1 MFLMSRF
8 FKTPECTTQYRAI
21 GLVRGQYLP
30 SLEAFN
36 KGILL
41 TDDGEK
47 FPAVIFDGLTQQLQK
62 HPERIIDAQ
71 FFWNVWP
78 RTLPDEPRL
87 SFELSALRSSRE
99 EEQQTRL
106 IESINYFSIRGVVAT
121 QDAGA
126 GKLVIRIERN
136 SDTWSGKKQDEQL
149 EPFNLEIE
157 GFLPSEALGQFWD
170 LDCCRDGQKLVM
182 EDAHLV
188 EAVPSRLLEPA
199 KAETHS
205 RNDSPKQTKT
215 APKLVTKKANA
226 PQQVKKTQFT
236 GDIMPTL
243 GKMEL
248 TIKINEFP
256 ADVKTVEN
264 GWKQFDVDTGDRIV
278 TIAVKPKVFKK
289 LEQAQENY
297 PQWVAAIAGQ
307 MGEKT
312 DKGFVLK
319 EPNIQVFEKK
329 SKETKEAAS
338 TVANA

>member
-1 MFLMSRF
+1 MSRF
-8 FKTPECTTQYRAI
+8 FKTPRYTTQYRAV

-62 HPERIIDAQ
+62 HPERIIDAK

-99 EEQQTRL
+99 EQQQTRL

-121 QDAGA
+121 QDAVT
-126 GKLVIRIERN
+126 GKLVICIERN
-136 SDTWSGKKQDEQL
+136 SDTWSGKKQDERL
-149 EPFNLEIE
+149 EPFNLVEIE

-188 EAVPSRLLEPA
+188 EAVPLRLLEPT
-199 KAETHS
+199 KAETQS
-205 RNDSPKQTKT
+205 RNNSSMR
-215 APKLVTKKANA
+215 TKKAHA
-226 PQQVKKTQFT
+226 PQQVLTTQFT
-236 GDIMPTL
+236 GDIMPIL

-264 GWKQFDVDTGDRIV
+264 GWKHFDVDTGDRIV

-289 LEQAQENY
+289 LEQAQETY

-307 MGEKT
+307 MGEMT
-312 DKGFVLK
+312 DRGFVLK

-329 SKETKEAAS
+329 PKESKETAP
-338 TVANA
+338 TVANASV

>member
-1 MFLMSRF
+1 MSRF
-8 FKTPECTTQYRAI
+8 FKTPRYTTQYRAV

-47 FPAVIFDGLTQQLQK
+47 FSAVMFDGLAQQLQK

-87 SFELSALRSSRE
+87 SFELSALRNSRE
-99 EEQQTRL
+99 EQQQTRL
-106 IESINYFSIRGVVAT
+106 TESINYFSIRGVVAT
-121 QDAGA
+121 QDAVT
-126 GKLVIRIERN
+126 GKLVICIERN
-136 SDTWSGKKQDEQL
+136 SNTWSGKKQDKRL
-149 EPFNLEIE
+149 EPLNLEIE

-188 EAVPSRLLEPA
+188 EAVPLHLLEPI
-199 KAETHS
+199 KAETQS
-205 RNDSPKQTKT
+205 RNDSPKRTKT
-215 APKLVTKKANA
+215 APKLETKKANA
-226 PQQVKKTQFT
+226 PQQVKTTQFT
-236 GDIMPTL
+236 GDIMPIL

-256 ADVKTVEN
+256 AAVKTIEN
-264 GWKQFDVDTGDRIV
+264 GFKQFDVDTGDRIV

-289 LEQAQENY
+289 LEQAQETY

-307 MGEKT
+307 MGEMT

-319 EPNIQVFEKK
+319 EPSIQVFEKK
-329 SKETKEAAS
+329 PKESKEAAP
-338 TVANA
+338 TVANASV